1 MTELSQQNDSR
12 LRIAVAGATGR
23 VGSALIAGLMNES
36 VDIVAL
42 SREPDKTSMPE
53 SVVVKGFDFEVPA
66 TMVASLEGEDRLFI
80 AHGTSSTQVADEI
93 ALIDAAVSAGVG
105 YIVKLSVMGPPLQL
119 HPFDWHREIEAH
131 LASCDVGYALLRPT
145 TFVDV
150 LSRAGKEGKNG
161 TWGGAAGGG
170 KVNFI
175 DPRDVADCA
184 RAALLDAGA
193 ASFRRAYHLTGPG
206 GWSMAEIADELSRLL
221 GRTFVYENRSPSD
234 QRAFLIASGLSELVA
249 DLLLG
254 LDRAFREAFL
264 SEATSTVLDLTGHAP
279 RTVPD
284 WLAEN
289 IALFGETTS

>member
-1 MTELSQQNDSR
+1 MAELLHRNDNR
-12 LRIAVAGATGR
+12 PRIAVAGATGR
-23 VGSALIAGLMNES
+23 VGSALIAGLMNDP

-42 SREPDKTSMPE
+42 SRKPDTASMPE
-53 SVVVKGFDFEVPA
+53 GVVVKGFDFEVPA
-66 TMVASLEGEDRLFI
+66 TMAASLEGEDRLFI
-80 AHGTSSTQVADEI
+80 AHGTSPTQVADEI

-119 HPFDWHREIEAH
+119 HPFDWHREIEAY
-131 LASCDVGYALLRPT
+131 LATCDVGYALLRPT

-150 LSRAGKEGKNG
+150 LSRAGRGGGNG
-161 TWGGAAGGG
+161 RWGGAAGSGR
-170 KVNFI
+170 VNLI

-184 RAALLDAGA
+184 RAALLDAKA
-193 ASFRRAYHLTGPG
+193 VSFQRAYHLTGPR

-221 GRTFVYENRSPSD
+221 GRTFVYENHSPPD
-234 QRAFLIASGLSELVA
+234 QRALLIASGLSELVA

-254 LDRAFREAFL
+254 LDRAFRESSL
-264 SEATSTVLDLTGHAP
+264 SEVTSTVLDLTGHAP

-289 IALFGETTS
+289 IALFGGTAA